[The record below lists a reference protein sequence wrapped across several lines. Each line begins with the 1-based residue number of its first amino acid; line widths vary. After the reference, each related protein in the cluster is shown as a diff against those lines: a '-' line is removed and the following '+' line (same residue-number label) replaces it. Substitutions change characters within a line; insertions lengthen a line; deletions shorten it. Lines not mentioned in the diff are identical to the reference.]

1 MQDAS
6 IIFVN
11 FLLLNAIEIRTSSR
25 NFPAAHKAPVS
36 SMKSTHPFNDSANRD
51 AAFRSD
57 DASPDLAGA
66 QIPKLRSKGTLKAR
80 CFHQDLCRS
89 NE

>member
-11 FLLLNAIEIRTSSR
+11 FLLLNGIEIRVSPR
-25 NFPAAHKAPVS
+25 NSPAAHKAPMS
-36 SMKSTHPFNDSANRD
+36 GMKSTHTFIHSANRD

-57 DASPDLAGA
+57 DASPDLAEA
-66 QIPKLRSKGTLKAR
+66 HIPKLRSKGTPKAQ
-80 CFHQDLCRS
+80 C
-89 NE
+89 